1 MTKEQ
6 IKAVL
11 DKVLSWPPKRQEDV
25 AHIVELM
32 EEQDRSDLQLTQEQ
46 AEEVRRRLADP
57 NRKTIPAAEVFE
69 RFRPSDRTN

>member
-11 DKVLSWPPKRQEDV
+11 DKVLSWPPERQEDL
-25 AHIVELM
+25 AHVVELM

-46 AEEVRRRLADP
+46 ADEVRRRLADP
-57 NRKTIPAAEVFE
+57 NRKTIPADDVFE
-69 RFRPSDRTN
+69 RFRPSDA